1 MSGAP
6 PRAAGRRWEGWLS
19 YRTLRPYQSEAARAI
34 LDSVFHRRGLLF
46 TVEMARQGGK
56 NELSAWLEVLLMT
69 RRMVSGGSLVKAAP
83 TFVPQAQIS
92 MRRLRERLDDA
103 GLRGHWT
110 AEAGHILRVM
120 NCRQLFLSAEPS
132 ANVVGATADVL
143 LEVDEAQDVDAEK
156 FSREFRPMAA
166 SANATTVLYG
176 TPWDGHSL
184 LEETA
189 RENLEM
195 ERRDGVQRHFR
206 SEWQAVAAC
215 NPSYREYVEG
225 ERARLGEEHPLFRT
239 QYRLLPLA
247 DGGGMFSAAQQ
258 AQLQGD
264 HARQRAPR
272 RGASCVAAIDVGG
285 EPWGSSGTANPDRDS
300 TVLTIGELD
309 FTGEGPEPRIRVIQH
324 YRWTGEPQHALAPSL
339 IDLLRNV
346 WRCRRVVVD
355 ATGLGAGLASSLRKA
370 MGAVGGALRVHC
382 LQQVAAGVRAAGGG
396 QRRAAEDVRGRRLG
410 GASVVL
416 GRGRADPGALPGEPD
431 HGVFRG
437 RIPGARRLSD
447 EPGPAGE
454 GGGVPAPDGQRAH
467 RGRRWRDGHAG
478 EGCGVATWVAQGVK
492 EDTSRPRGRSGPI
505 DTRSRR
511 GSNGGNGET

>member
-1 MSGAP
+1 M
-6 PRAAGRRWEGWLS
+6 GRLAIH
-19 YRTLRPYQSEAARAI
+19 RTLRPYQSEAARAI

-225 ERARLGEEHPLFRT
+225 ERARLGDEHPLFRT

-247 DGGGMFSAAQQ
+247 DGGGMFSAAQR

-370 MGAVGGALRVHC
+370 MGAVVEPFVFTASSKSRLGFELLAAVNGGRLKMYEADGSAEHQSFWAEVERTRARYRAN
-382 LQQVAAGVRAAGGG
+382 QTMEFSVAASQGHDDFLMSLALLVKAGEYLP
-396 QRRAAEDVRGRRLG
+396 RTARGRVADVA
-410 GASVVL
+410 GATAMQVRVAGSP
-416 GRGRADPGALPGEPD
+416 RGW
-431 HGVFRG
+431 
-437 RIPGARRLSD
+437 
-447 EPGPAGE
+447 
-454 GGGVPAPDGQRAH
+454 H
-467 RGRRWRDGHAG
+467 RG
-478 EGCGVATWVAQGVK
+478 
-492 EDTSRPRGRSGPI
+492 
-505 DTRSRR
+505 
-511 GSNGGNGET
+511 

>member
-19 YRTLRPYQSEAARAI
+19 YRTLRPYQSEAAKAI

-56 NELSAWLEVLLMT
+56 NELSAWLEVLLLT

-215 NPSYREYVEG
+215 NPSYR
-225 ERARLGEEHPLFRT
+225 
-239 QYRLLPLA
+239 
-247 DGGGMFSAAQQ
+247 
-258 AQLQGD
+258 
-264 HARQRAPR
+264 
-272 RGASCVAAIDVGG
+272 
-285 EPWGSSGTANPDRDS
+285 
-300 TVLTIGELD
+300 
-309 FTGEGPEPRIRVIQH
+309 
-324 YRWTGEPQHALAPSL
+324 
-339 IDLLRNV
+339 
-346 WRCRRVVVD
+346 
-355 ATGLGAGLASSLRKA
+355 
-370 MGAVGGALRVHC
+370 
-382 LQQVAAGVRAAGGG
+382 
-396 QRRAAEDVRGRRLG
+396 
-410 GASVVL
+410 
-416 GRGRADPGALPGEPD
+416 
-431 HGVFRG
+431 
-437 RIPGARRLSD
+437 
-447 EPGPAGE
+447 
-454 GGGVPAPDGQRAH
+454 
-467 RGRRWRDGHAG
+467 
-478 EGCGVATWVAQGVK
+478 
-492 EDTSRPRGRSGPI
+492 
-505 DTRSRR
+505 
-511 GSNGGNGET
+511 